1 MCRLFMYLNDQQV
14 EESFFLSGYENN
26 VDAYDY
32 DQGSR
37 TMVSHTNFKTKS
49 MKLPAQIFHMNEG
62 DTLHIEAD
70 RASDKDY
77 FSDMTFC
84 ITLTTWDY

>member
-1 MCRLFMYLNDQQV
+1 
-14 EESFFLSGYENN
+14 
-26 VDAYDY
+26 
-32 DQGSR
+32 
-37 TMVSHTNFKTKS
+37 

-84 ITLTTWDY
+84 ITLTTWDCIEVLDIDNLIRFPSAFDEALLELPLKYPVPCSSDLVKY